1 MTTLKIQEEVDQIV
15 TLIDL
20 IEVMQSVRLKG
31 FFLET
36 KHWQNLIVQKD
47 FNAVYECIV
56 TLKSR
61 LIRNEDEADIFQ
73 MFDKLERDLIKVMI
87 MLEHDLQSRFSLVA
101 ISACN
106 RVGRWTDAFEK
117 VVASFHYESKSC
129 DLYEI
134 MEANKNN
141 PFLGSD
147 MVNSIIQLII
157 NSNYRVIQLDHLIE
171 K

>member
-47 FNAVYECIV
+47 FTAVYDGIV
-56 TLKSR
+56 DLKSR

-87 MLEHDLQSRFSLVA
+87 MLEHDSQYRFSLVV

-106 RVGRWTDAFEK
+106 RVGRWTDTFEK
-117 VVASFHYESKSC
+117 AVASCHYESKSFE
-129 DLYEI
+129 LYEI
-134 MEANKNN
+134 MEENENN

-147 MVNSIIQLII
+147 MVNSIIDLII
-157 NSNYRVIQLDHLIE
+157 HSNYRVIQLENLIE